1 VDALAAVR
9 ERQGADAA
17 AALHAEALDRMRKCV
32 RGSDDVLRCA
42 QDRIGVLVQAPRP
55 PLEPIAQRLV
65 AEIARG
71 PFRLADG
78 ASVHGTCSVGVASQP
93 ENGDRVSDLF
103 GAAGRALAEAVA
115 KGGGQVA
122 LAAVEGAP
130 APPAAPPAAPSGPGG
145 LLDPL
150 TGVLRQE
157 RLGMAMQKYVARFR
171 KQEQP
176 VAVMVMDIDHFRR
189 YNQHYGQA
197 AGDEILKALAQ
208 VLQQGVR
215 EDDLIARY
223 GGEGFVVV
231 MAGSA
236 TQCLGA
242 AQRLANRI
250 KKMPIPIRGSNLRIT
265 VSAGVAGW
273 PEHGSGAD
281 QLVEAAET
289 ALNTAKVKGRNLCLL
304 FDGTQPVRRGRE
316 RAVESF

>member
-1 VDALAAVR
+1 
-9 ERQGADAA
+9 
-17 AALHAEALDRMRKCV
+17 
-32 RGSDDVLRCA
+32 
-42 QDRIGVLVQAPRP
+42 
-55 PLEPIAQRLV
+55 
-65 AEIARG
+65 
-71 PFRLADG
+71 
-78 ASVHGTCSVGVASQP
+78 
-93 ENGDRVSDLF
+93 
-103 GAAGRALAEAVA
+103 
-115 KGGGQVA
+115 
-122 LAAVEGAP
+122 
-130 APPAAPPAAPSGPGG
+130 
-145 LLDPL
+145 
-150 TGVLRQE
+150 
-157 RLGMAMQKYVARFR
+157 MAMQKYVARLR

-289 ALNTAKVKGRNLCLL
+289 ALNTAKVK
-304 FDGTQPVRRGRE
+304 
-316 RAVESF
+316 